1 MVIFLHVLVLLILF
15 CRTSILKINRTPV
28 WYLPVILLLKVAGG
42 YFIANYYL
50 KTYQGGDIQ
59 GYMADTAAFFDLF
72 DKNPVSF
79 FKMIVG
85 MEDESTRQFVTR
97 LIIWHDSGYGVLY
110 NDARTVVRFHA
121 LLSIF
126 SGTNE
131 WVHLIWSNVLSIMGM
146 GALLQFIFSTRG
158 NEPLIPKSAF
168 LVFFLPNVFIWSSAI
183 LKEPLLLFAMGM
195 TLRYFQLWN
204 YKRKPVYLISLLFFT
219 GCFVLIKSFWLL
231 VFLPGFFIWM
241 LKREMKKPLLTI
253 SMSYFL
259 TLVFVLVGGTFFSW
273 LDVPALLFGQQL
285 NMWRFAVFMHAGS
298 LVHPVSF
305 APTITSFLLHI
316 PDAFSFALFQPWPWQ
331 LAKWYHFPL
340 FLENIIF
347 PLLFFLALYFAWRKR
362 EMPSAEVVLA
372 AIAGIIILVVCGF
385 TTPVIGSLIRFRM
398 PGLLLL
404 ILAFYSWHYFS
415 SKSNISK
422 KEGN

>member
-1 MVIFLHVLVLLILF
+1 MIVFLHILVLIILF
-15 CRTSILKINRTPV
+15 YRTSFLKIKGVPG
-28 WYLPVILLLKVAGG
+28 WYLPCLLLLKVAGG
-42 YFIANYYL
+42 FFIANYYMS
-50 KTYQGGDIQ
+50 TYQGGDMQ
-59 GYMADTAAFFDLF
+59 GYMADTVAFYNLF
-72 DKNPVSF
+72 LENPMLF
-79 FKMIVG
+79 FKMMLG
-85 MEDESTRQFVTR
+85 MENESTQLFINNLT
-97 LIIWHDSGYGVLY
+97 IWPDNGYGFLF

-131 WVHLIWSNVLSIMGM
+131 WVHLLWSNVLSIMGM
-146 GALLQFIFSTRG
+146 NALLQFIFSSRG
-158 NEPLIPKSAF
+158 KKPIIPHAAF
-168 LVFFLPNVFIWSSAI
+168 LVFFLPNVFIWSSTI

-204 YKRKPVYLISLLFFT
+204 NNRRPIYLVGLLLFT

-241 LKREMKKPLLTI
+241 FKRDMNKPLQT
-253 SMSYFL
+253 MSITYFV
-259 TLVFVLVGGTFFSW
+259 TLVLVLVGGIFFPV

-298 LVHPVSF
+298 LVHTVSF

-316 PDAFSFALFQPWPWQ
+316 PDAFSFALFQPWPCQ

-340 FLENIIF
+340 FLENLIF
-347 PLLFFLALYFAWRKR
+347 PLIFFLALYFAWRKR